1 MNIHLKQLVQLNDYD
16 KLISSFEPRIVQ
28 EREKLEVFMQTANE
42 LQAKIDEA
50 YKVIDDAKS
59 KRMKNDIHLAELKDK
74 LDDVAKKN
82 SSITNE
88 KELKALQLEEEI
100 AKEQISFSNDEIARL
115 DAIVETKDEELI
127 DAKEKLAAEQDEI
140 NEMQTLI
147 NNNIEALNLERAD
160 VSEKRAQLVP
170 NIDNKI
176 SIFYEKIKRW
186 AKDTVVVPVR
196 KQACYGCFMKIN
208 DKTYSE
214 VIRSEEIIN
223 CPHCGRILYKEE
235 ETAQA

>member
-1 MNIHLKQLVQLNDYD
+1 MNIHLKQLVQLSDYD
-16 KLISSFEPRIVQ
+16 KQISSFEPRIVQ

-100 AKEQISFSNDEIARL
+100 AKEQISFANEEIARL
-115 DAIVETKDEELI
+115 DAVVEVKDAQLAES
-127 DAKEKLAAEQDEI
+127 KEKLAAEQDDI

-147 NNNIEALNLERAD
+147 NTNIEALNQERAE

-235 ETAQA
+235 ETA

>member
-1 MNIHLKQLVQLNDYD
+1 MNIYLKQLVQLNDYD
-16 KLISSFEPRIVQ
+16 KQISSFEPMILQ
-28 EREKLEVFMQTANE
+28 EKQKLETFMQTANE
-42 LQAKIDEA
+42 LQAQIDEA
-50 YKVIDDAKS
+50 YKIIDDAKS
-59 KRMKNDIHLAELKDK
+59 KRMKNDIHLAELRDK
-74 LDDVAKKN
+74 LEDIAKKN
-82 SSITNE
+82 SSITSE

-100 AKEQISFSNDEIARL
+100 AKEQISFANEEIARL
-115 DAIVETKDEELI
+115 DAIVEAKEAELAE
-127 DAKEKLAAEQDEI
+127 AKEKLAAEQDEI

-147 NNNIEALNLERAD
+147 NNNIEEFNKQRAEI
-160 VSEKRAQLVP
+160 SEARAELVP
-170 NIDNKI
+170 KIDNKI

-186 AKDTVVVPVR
+186 AKDTAVVPVR

-214 VIRSEEIIN
+214 VIRSEEIVT

>member
-1 MNIHLKQLVQLNDYD
+1 LNIYLKQLVQLNDYD
-16 KLISSFEPRIVQ
+16 KQINSFEPMIAQ
-28 EREKLEVFMQTANE
+28 EKEKLETFMQTANE

-50 YKVIDDAKS
+50 YKIIDDAKS

-74 LDDVAKKN
+74 LEDIAKKN
-82 SSITNE
+82 SSITSE

-100 AKEQISFSNDEIARL
+100 AKEQISFANEEIARL
-115 DAIVETKDEELI
+115 DAVVEAKEEELAK
-127 DAKEKLAAEQDEI
+127 AKEELAQEQDEI

-147 NNNIEALNLERAD
+147 NNNIEEFNKQRAE
-160 VSEKRAQLVP
+160 VSELRAQLVP
-170 NIDNKI
+170 KIDNKI

-186 AKDTVVVPVR
+186 AKDSAVVPVR

-214 VIRSEEIIN
+214 VIRSEEIVT

>member
-1 MNIHLKQLVQLNDYD
+1 LNIYLKQLVQLNDYD
-16 KLISSFEPRIVQ
+16 KQISSFEPMILQ
-28 EREKLEVFMQTANE
+28 EKQKLETFMQTANE
-42 LQAKIDEA
+42 LQAQIDEA
-50 YKVIDDAKS
+50 YKIIDDAKS
-59 KRMKNDIHLAELKDK
+59 KRMKNDIHLAELRDK
-74 LDDVAKKN
+74 LEDIAKKN
-82 SSITNE
+82 SSITSE

-100 AKEQISFSNDEIARL
+100 AKEQISFANEEIARL
-115 DAIVETKDEELI
+115 DAIVEAKEAELAE
-127 DAKEKLAAEQDEI
+127 AKEKLAAEQDEI

-147 NNNIEALNLERAD
+147 NNNIEEFNKQRAEI
-160 VSEKRAQLVP
+160 SEARAELVP
-170 NIDNKI
+170 KIDNKI

-186 AKDTVVVPVR
+186 AKDTAVVPVR

-214 VIRSEEIIN
+214 VIRSEEIVT

>member
-1 MNIHLKQLVQLNDYD
+1 MNIYLKQLVQLNDYD
-16 KLISSFEPRIVQ
+16 KQISSFEPMIAQ
-28 EREKLEVFMQTANE
+28 EKEKLETFMQTANE
-42 LQAKIDEA
+42 LQAQIDDA
-50 YKVIDDAKS
+50 YRVIDDAKS

-74 LDDVAKKN
+74 LNDIAKKN
-82 SSITNE
+82 SSITSE

-100 AKEQISFSNDEIARL
+100 AKEQISFANEEIARL
-115 DAIVETKDEELI
+115 DAIVETKEAELAE
-127 DAKEKLAAEQDEI
+127 AKEKLAQEQEDI
-140 NEMQTLI
+140 NEMQALT
-147 NNNIEALNLERAD
+147 NKNIENFNKQRAE
-160 VSEKRAQLVP
+160 VSEARAELVP
-170 NIDNKI
+170 KIDNKI

-186 AKDTVVVPVR
+186 AKDTAVVPVR

-214 VIRSEEIIN
+214 VIRSEEIVT

>member
-1 MNIHLKQLVQLNDYD
+1 LNIYLKQLVQLNDYD
-16 KLISSFEPRIVQ
+16 KQINSFEPMINQ
-28 EREKLEVFMQTANE
+28 EKEKLETFMQTANE
-42 LQAKIDEA
+42 LQAQIDEA

-74 LDDVAKKN
+74 LDDIAKKN
-82 SSITNE
+82 SSITSE

-100 AKEQISFSNDEIARL
+100 AKEQISFANEEIARL
-115 DAIVETKDEELI
+115 DAVVEAKEEELAI
-127 DAKEKLAAEQDEI
+127 SKDKLAQEQDEI

-147 NNNIEALNLERAD
+147 NDNIEQFNKQRAE
-160 VSEKRAQLVP
+160 VSELRAQLVP
-170 NIDNKI
+170 KIDNKI

-186 AKDTVVVPVR
+186 AKDTAVVPVR

-214 VIRSEEIIN
+214 VIRSEEIVT